1 MNIKEALLAEH
12 SKAQSERIA
21 DYIEND
27 PERFAELMA
36 LFFGDEYRLTQ
47 RAAWVVGHCAD
58 RYPEI
63 IEPHLER
70 IIYNLRK
77 TTHVAVRRNTVRILQ
92 NVDLPDHLLGEA
104 ADICFL
110 YLANPEET
118 VAVKV
123 FSMSVLWNIC
133 QKEPDLTNELKLLI
147 EEQMPYA
154 TAGFKSRGGK
164 ILAAI
169 AKRK

>member
-12 SKAQSERIA
+12 SKAQSEKIA

-47 RAAWVVGHCAD
+47 RAAWVAGHCAD
-58 RYPEI
+58 RYPELI
-63 IEPHLER
+63 KPHLER
-70 IIYNLRK
+70 MIYNLRH

-92 NVDLPDHLLGEA
+92 NVDLPDYLLGEA

-110 YLANPEET
+110 YLASPDET

-133 QKEPDLTNELKLLI
+133 QEEPGLTNELKLLI

-154 TAGFKSRGGK
+154 TAGFKNRGGK
-164 ILAAI
+164 ILAAM